1 MKKQSGFTLIELMV
15 TLVIAGTLYA
25 IAGPSITDVVSGK
38 RSVATTNELLA
49 ALHIARSEAIKLNK
63 RVTICESNNGTS
75 CSSTGKW
82 EDGWIVFVD
91 SLGAASGSTGSAC
104 ANTTSNCLLR
114 VHGKINDD
122 KVTIRGLDQDSN
134 TVNAFTFTSRG
145 LPKNNAGNGQSGVFS
160 VCNKESGG
168 GDFFRV
174 VALSFSGRVRVS
186 EESTITSASSAGNT
200 TAISCPP
207 SGP

>member
-1 MKKQSGFTLIELMV
+1 MKKQSGFTLIELMI
-15 TLVIAGTLYA
+15 TLIIAGTLYA
-25 IAGPSITDVVSGK
+25 IAGPSLVNVISQK
-38 RSVATTNELLA
+38 QSVATTNELLA

-63 RVTICESNNGTS
+63 RVTICESSNGSS
-75 CSSTGKW
+75 CSSTGEW
-82 EDGWIVFVD
+82 ENGWIVFVD

-114 VHGKINDD
+114 VHGAIGDAD
-122 KVTIRGLDQDSN
+122 LTIRGVDQDSN

-145 LPKNNAGNGQSGVFS
+145 LPKNNTGNGQSGVFAICS
-160 VCNKESGG
+160 KESN
-168 GDFFRV
+168 GDSFFRV

-186 EESTITSASSAGNT
+186 EESTITSASSSGDT

-207 SGP
+207 